1 MSPLDQVLCAAK
13 QLSDEGKNPT
23 LALIK
28 TKLGISVAMPT
39 LIQGLQQYKSMSD
52 ADKASIKTTA
62 QVNAA
67 AQEELQQQS
76 ADEQHR
82 VAKLEQELVLLKK
95 ELKAVMQRL
104 TILESAANKTS
115 EK

>member
-13 QLSDEGKNPT
+13 QLSDAGKNPT

-62 QVNAA
+62 QINAA
-67 AQEELQQQS
+67 VQENQQQS
-76 ADEQHR
+76 ADDQHR
-82 VAKLEQELVLLKK
+82 VEKLEQELVLLKK
-95 ELKAVMQRL
+95 ELKAVTQRL
-104 TILESAANKTS
+104 AILESAAKKTS

>member
-28 TKLGISVAMPT
+28 TKLGISVAMPI

-62 QVNAA
+62 QINAA
-67 AQEELQQQS
+67 AKESLQQQS
-76 ADEQHR
+76 TDEHHR
-82 VAKLEQELVLLKK
+82 VAKLEQELVQLKS
-95 ELKAVMQRL
+95 ELKTVIQRL
-104 TILESAANKTS
+104 TILESTANKTS

>member
-28 TKLGISVAMPT
+28 TKLGISVAMPI

-62 QVNAA
+62 QINAA
-67 AQEELQQQS
+67 AQENLQQQS
-76 ADEQHR
+76 TGDKHR
-82 VAKLEQELVLLKK
+82 VEKLEQELVLLKT

-104 TILESAANKTS
+104 TILESAAKKTC

>member
-76 ADEQHR
+76 ANDQQR

-95 ELKAVMQRL
+95 ELKAVTQRL
-104 TILESAANKTS
+104 TILESVANKTS